1 MTGPTRAS
9 DRLSRRAGIASA
21 LWGAA
26 LLTAGRDLW
35 YVVDGRRPGAVD
47 EAAVRFLGARHLTQ
61 GTLQAVRPSRF
72 QRLYVTVDV
81 THAASM
87 FWLAAVDERRRRP
100 ALVSG
105 TAALASAAVTLAARR
120 SRATRAPGATGD
132 ATRPAADGSRPR
144 PPADGTGARP

>member
-1 MTGPTRAS
+1 MSGPTPAS

-35 YVVDGRRPGAVD
+35 YVLDGHRPGAVD
-47 EAAVRFLGARHLTQ
+47 AVAVRFLGTRHLTQ
-61 GTLQAVRPSRF
+61 GTLQATMPSRF
-72 QRLYVTVDV
+72 QRLYVAVDV

-105 TAALASAAVTLAARR
+105 AAALTSAAVTLAARR
-120 SRATRAPGATGD
+120 SRATRADGVSAD
-132 ATRPAADGSRPR
+132 ASRPADAESRP
-144 PPADGTGARP
+144 

>member
-1 MTGPTRAS
+1 MSGPSPAS
-9 DRLSRRAGIASA
+9 DRLSRRAGVASA

-26 LLTAGRDLW
+26 LLTVGRDLW
-35 YVVDGRRPGAVD
+35 YVVDGRRPGTVD

-61 GTLQAVRPSRF
+61 GTLQAAMPSRF
-72 QRLYVTVDV
+72 LRLYVAVDV

-105 TAALASAAVTLAARR
+105 AAALTSAAITLAGRR
-120 SRATRAPGATGD
+120 SRATRVPAARAD
-132 ATRPAADGSRPR
+132 ASRPADAGSRPTE
-144 PPADGTGARP
+144 PADGT